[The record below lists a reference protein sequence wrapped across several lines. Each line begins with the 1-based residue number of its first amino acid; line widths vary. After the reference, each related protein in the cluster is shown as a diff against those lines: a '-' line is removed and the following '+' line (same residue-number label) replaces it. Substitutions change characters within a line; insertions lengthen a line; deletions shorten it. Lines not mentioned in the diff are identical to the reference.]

1 MCVLQLGVPTQ
12 SFVFPILM
20 NVLVGIFVE
29 TKIIWINGVLMTVN
43 LQDKQQG
50 SDDDQPAVDRIAEV
64 LEGL

>member
-1 MCVLQLGVPTQ
+1 
-12 SFVFPILM
+12 M

-50 SDDDQPAVDRIAEV
+50 SDDDQPAVDRLAAV